1 MDYETP
7 KPVISENISKR
18 SKAGVANLSE
28 TLDMSPLEFQI
39 KKKKVVELSEGTKC
53 YFQRKYNEAQ

>member
-39 KKKKVVELSEGTKC
+39 KKKKVVELSEGTKY
-53 YFQRKYNEAQ
+53 YFQ